1 MLVNTVGTTGWT
13 TFVNEI
19 QNVELAQRNT
29 HSMYQ
34 WISRRWAAK
43 IKKSKEIVHGV
54 QLTDT
59 WRETVERNTNTCKI
73 TKLLYGLARTTKAK
87 ASLAWAKARTKTK
100 ARANTTARKGRKEYT
115 KWKDTTTQ
123 DTPNSQD
130 YTERTA
136 TRLVHT
142 VGGEGGTL
150 PAPPALT
157 PRAPT
162 VVLVPWHDQ
171 HVIQLSGTV
180 ANLSSLK
187 SQCCVRQHVF
197 VNFCQ

>member
-1 MLVNTVGTTGWT
+1 MLVNTFGTTGWT

-43 IKKSKEIVHGV
+43 IRNPKKLFIVCNLRTHGERLSKEN
-54 QLTDT
+54 
-59 WRETVERNTNTCKI
+59 RNTCKI
-73 TKLLYGLARTTKAK
+73 TKLLDGLARTTKAK
-87 ASLAWAKARTKTK
+87 ASLAWAKARTK
-100 ARANTTARKGRKEYT
+100 ARANTTARKGERITRNGKT
-115 KWKDTTTQ
+115 RRRRP
-123 DTPNSQD
+123 PNSQD

-142 VGGEGGTL
+142 VGGEGGML

-171 HVIQLSGTV
+171 HVIKV
-180 ANLSSLK
+180 ALLRTCPVSNPNAVCARTCS
-187 SQCCVRQHVF
+187 
-197 VNFCQ
+197 